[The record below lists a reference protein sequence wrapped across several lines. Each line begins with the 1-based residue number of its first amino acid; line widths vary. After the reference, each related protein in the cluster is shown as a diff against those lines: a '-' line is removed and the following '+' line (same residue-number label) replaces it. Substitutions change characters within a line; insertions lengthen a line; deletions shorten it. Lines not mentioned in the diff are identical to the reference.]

1 MKIKDYWNQRASEDV
16 PTATTK
22 DTFLR
27 VLEREV
33 LSEQLRFL
41 GCNSVSTV
49 LDLGCGDGNT
59 VEHLWREFGCTLT
72 GLDFS
77 PQMIHLAEA
86 RILQERAQSNIS
98 FLVGDII
105 NIDKLFKGKQFD
117 FVLTDRCLINLE
129 SANDQFSVIRDIA
142 EIVRDGGYYL
152 AVENFLEGNNR
163 LNELRQIFQLPPISV
178 RWHNRYFKEQEFI
191 DEASKHFEEI
201 RKEEFSSSYYFAT
214 RVIYSKFCQ
223 LQGAEPDYLHPIH
236 ELSVKLPKTGDFSPI
251 KLFVMRKKRP
261 VS

>member
-1 MKIKDYWNQRASEDV
+1 MKIKDYWNQRASEDA

-33 LSEQLRFL
+33 LSKQLRLL
-41 GCNSVSTV
+41 GCNSLSTV

-59 VEHLWREFGCTLT
+59 VEYLWREFGCTLT

-77 PQMIHLAEA
+77 QEMIELAEA
-86 RILQERAQSNIS
+86 RIMEDSNIS
-98 FLVGDII
+98 FLVGDIL
-105 NIDKLFKGKQFD
+105 NIDKLFKGNQFD

-129 SANDQFSVIRDIA
+129 TTNDQFRVIRDIA
-142 EIVRDGGYYL
+142 ETVKDGGYYL
-152 AVENFLEGNNR
+152 AIENFLEGNNR
-163 LNELRQIFQLPPISV
+163 LNELRQIFELPSISV
-178 RWHNRYFKEQEFI
+178 RWHNRYFQEKEFI
-191 DEASKHFEEI
+191 DEASRHFEEI
-201 RKEEFSSSYYFAT
+201 RKEDFSSSYYFAT

-223 LQGAEPDYLHPIH
+223 LQDAEPDYLHPIH
-236 ELSVKLPKTGDFSPI
+236 ELSAKLPATGDFSPI